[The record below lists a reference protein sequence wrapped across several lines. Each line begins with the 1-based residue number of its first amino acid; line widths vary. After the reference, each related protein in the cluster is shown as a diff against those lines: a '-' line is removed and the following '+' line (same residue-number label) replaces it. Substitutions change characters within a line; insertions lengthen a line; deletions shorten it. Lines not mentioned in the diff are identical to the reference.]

1 MRIRSFWL
9 PVLFLLGVPE
19 GIAQQPRLVLPVS
32 STNKLQEMVVSRD
45 EKYMATTDLDGMVK
59 CWDVASGKLLQTF
72 DHPAAVEVALT
83 PDNRFLV
90 SAGMDHDLRVWDL
103 ETGRL
108 FKTLSLHQTAICA
121 LAISEDG
128 SLMLSGDQSGTVAL
142 WDLKTWEPLRVIQ
155 TNGGYIGKLEFAHKG
170 SWFVL
175 AAEKNIYLVPF
186 ADQPY
191 RVLEGHTDKVH
202 SLELAA
208 NDEQLLSGSWDN
220 TARLWDLSSGKTLQ
234 VFEGHAKSVFD
245 AIFSPDQ
252 KKVLTAASDNSIRIW
267 DILTGNC
274 VQTLTGHRDWVTK
287 LRFSPDGKKLISI
300 SFDNTAR
307 AWSYPG
313 GQLLY
318 ELKGHKDDLYYISVL
333 KKTGKVLLGSY
344 DNDVSS
350 WDLRSGKMDFFFGL
364 HNEKIT
370 SVSLSESGRF
380 AANTYRDG
388 RIKVIDLFTGKLA
401 LNINGHSDWATSAV
415 FGNKDSLLFTAG
427 IDHMLKIWK
436 LPAGELLAETSVDAG
451 VIDANLELSRDGRR
465 LLSYGG
471 QTLSVFNLDR
481 NSRIT
486 KSAGGS
492 LFNKPVFSNNGKYL
506 AEIFEGMIRV
516 IETDS
521 GTLVN
526 QFSIST
532 PFPGSLFFSPDDE
545 YLLCTDKILKAFRI
559 QPGDTALAAAA
570 FPVGSLPVSRAG
582 WLNEKNKTLLITDT
596 SRRIY
601 RADFPSGEPVLVFS
615 PDKNSLLTE
624 QDHYFRDVIL
634 SPDRE
639 YVASFHTDYYRLWR
653 LSDGKCIGRFD
664 GDHLLFLPGSA
675 RFVITNRGALDIYD
689 AKSGGRIYTHFIAGE
704 KDYIVMDSLGRFD
717 GTEAARKYL
726 YFTCGKEIIE
736 LESVKDQ
743 LWVPGLADR
752 VMQGD
757 TISSR
762 TLAELGICGLTP
774 LVDKYPLETGYRF
787 VITPRR
793 GGLGETILLVNG
805 IEVKRYNP
813 EQLVKKGGSYE
824 LSISR
829 EELGDLFIKGQEN
842 QVGIKCYTAGNT
854 VSSRGLIVSEDK
866 SKHSAVPPN
875 LYALMVGVSDYKGD
889 ELDLKYAAKDASDI
903 SAAVAASAR
912 KLLNTDG
919 KEHVFMYNLTT
930 ASPRYQL
937 PEKNQIQKALAEIG
951 KKATANDILLIFFAG
966 HGVMEGA
973 DKQFYFLTADASK
986 TLAAEAVKDVGISTA
1001 ELTDWIRPQTVK
1013 AQKRIL
1019 IFDACNSGQ
1028 AIKDFVKMGTGDQG
1042 YLAARNDDKAQQ
1054 VKAID
1059 KLNEKS
1065 GLFILSASA
1074 SNQSAYELGRYSQG
1088 LLTYSLLKAIRQ
1100 QPDILEEGKYLNVGR
1115 WFAAAE
1121 KNVSDLSKES
1131 GARQEPQIVSTT
1143 NFNIGLVDEQVLAGI
1158 VLPQEKPL
1166 FAASNFQNSDEAI
1179 ADDDLELSKQ
1189 VNLQLTD
1196 LATRGSNSQ
1205 IVYVTATNAPDAY
1218 SLSGRY
1224 RVSGNN
1230 ITVMVNLKQDRVV
1243 KQKFELSGTKDKLPE
1258 LAAGIAARA
1267 AELVRQ

>member
-1 MRIRSFWL
+1 MRLRSLWL
-9 PVLFLLGVPE
+9 SGLFLLGSLRD
-19 GIAQQPRLVLPVS
+19 IAQQPRLVLPVS
-32 STNKLQEMVVSRD
+32 STNKLQAMLLSRD
-45 EKYMATTDLDGMVK
+45 EKYLASTDLDGMIK
-59 CWDVASGKLLQTF
+59 FWDVATGKLIQTF
-72 DHPAAVEVALT
+72 YHPGAVE
-83 PDNRFLV
+83 LV
-90 SAGMDHDLRVWDL
+90 LSADTRYLISGSMDHELRVWDL
-103 ETGRL
+103 ETGAL
-108 FKTLSLHQTAICA
+108 FKTLSLHQTAVCA
-121 LAISEDG
+121 LAISADG
-128 SLMLSGDQSGTVAL
+128 SRMLSGDQSGTVVL
-142 WDLKTWEPLRVIQ
+142 WEMKTWEPIRVIQ
-155 TNGGYIGKLEFAHKG
+155 TNGGYIGQLEFAHKG
-170 SWFVL
+170 SWFAM

-191 RVLEGHTDKVH
+191 RVLKGHTDKVH
-202 SLELAA
+202 SLAIAA

-234 VFEGHAKSVFD
+234 VFKGHTKSVFD

-274 VQTLTGHRDWVTK
+274 MQTLTGHREWVTK
-287 LRFSPDGKKLISI
+287 LRFSPDGNKLISI

-307 AWSYPG
+307 IWNYPG

-318 ELKGHKDDLYYISVL
+318 ELKGHKDDLYYISIL

-350 WDLRSGKMDFFFGL
+350 WDLQSGKMDFFFGL

-370 SVSLSESGRF
+370 SVSLSASGRF

-388 RIKVIDLFTGKLA
+388 RIKIIDLFTGKLA

-415 FGNKDSLLFTAG
+415 FGNSDSLLFTAG
-427 IDHMLKIWK
+427 IDNSLKIWK
-436 LPAGELLAETSVDAG
+436 LPAGELLAETSADAG
-451 VIDANLELSRDGRR
+451 VVDANLELSRDGRR

-471 QTLSVFNLDR
+471 QSLSVFNLDR

-492 LFNKPVFSNNGKYL
+492 MFNKPVFSNDGKYL

-516 IETDS
+516 MDTDS

-526 QFSIST
+526 QFPIST
-532 PFPGSLFFSPDDE
+532 RFPGSLFFSPGDE

-570 FPVGSLPVSRAG
+570 FQFGSIPVSRAG
-582 WLNEKNKTLLITDT
+582 WLNEKNRTLLITDT

-601 RADFPSGEPVLVFS
+601 RADFPSGEPVLIFS

-624 QDHYFRDVIL
+624 QDRYFRDIIL
-634 SPDRE
+634 SPDGE
-639 YVASFHTDYYRLWR
+639 YLASFHADYYRLWR
-653 LSDGKCIGRFD
+653 FSDGKCIGRFD
-664 GDHLLFLPGSA
+664 GDHLLFLPGST
-675 RFVITNRGALDIYD
+675 RFVITNRGALDMYE
-689 AKSGGRIYTHFIAGE
+689 AKSGGRVYTHFIAGE

-743 LWVPGLADR
+743 LWVPGLVDR
-752 VMQGD
+752 IMQGD

-787 VITPRR
+787 IITPRR
-793 GGLGETILLVNG
+793 GGIGETILLVNG

-813 EQLVKKGGSYE
+813 GQLKKKGESYE

-854 VSSRGLIVSEDK
+854 ISSRGLIVSEDN
-866 SKHSAVPPN
+866 SKQFAAAPN
-875 LYALMVGVSDYKGD
+875 LYALMVGVSDYKGN

-930 ASPRYQL
+930 ATPRYQL
-937 PEKNQIQKALAEIG
+937 PEKNQIQKVLAEIG

-986 TLAAEAVKDVGISTA
+986 TLAAEAVKEVGISTA
-1001 ELTDWIRPQTVK
+1001 ELTDWIRPQSVK

-1028 AIKDFVKMGTGDQG
+1028 AIKDFVKMGAGDQG
-1042 YLAARNDDKAQQ
+1042 YLAARNDEKAQQ
-1054 VKAID
+1054 VKVID

-1074 SNQSAYELGRYSQG
+1074 SNQSAYEMGRYSQG
-1088 LLTYSLLKAIRQ
+1088 LLTYSLLKAIKQ
-1100 QPDILEEGKYLNVGR
+1100 QPDILEEGKYLDVGR

-1121 KNVSDLSKES
+1121 KNVTELSKEN

-1143 NFNIGLVDEQVLAGI
+1143 NFNIGLVDEQVMAGI

-1179 ADDDLELSKQ
+1179 ADDDLEFSKL
-1189 VNLQLTD
+1189 VNLQLND
-1196 LATRGSNSQ
+1196 LASRGSQSS
-1205 IVYVTATNAPDAY
+1205 IVYVTATNSPDAY
-1218 SLSGRY
+1218 YLSGRY
-1224 RVSGNN
+1224 KVEGKK
-1230 ITVMVNLKQDRVV
+1230 ITLTVNLRQKKQVLRR
-1243 KQKFELSGTKDKLPE
+1243 FELEGTMDQLEE
-1258 LAAGIAARA
+1258 LAGK
-1267 AELVRQ
+1267 LVEIGTENPKL

>member
-1 MRIRSFWL
+1 MQVRSLWL
-9 PVLFLLGVPE
+9 TGLLLLGSLR

-32 STNKLQEMVVSRD
+32 STNKLQEMLLSRD
-45 EKYMATTDLDGMVK
+45 EKYLASTDLDGMVK
-59 CWDVASGKLLQTF
+59 FWDVASGKLIQTF
-72 DHPAAVEVALT
+72 NHPGAVELGLT
-83 PDNRFLV
+83 ADARYLV
-90 SAGMDHDLRVWDL
+90 SASMDHELRVWDL

-121 LAISEDG
+121 LAINADG
-128 SLMLSGDQSGTVAL
+128 SRMLSGDQSGTVVL

-170 SWFVL
+170 SWFAM
-175 AAEKNIYLVPF
+175 AAEKDIYLVPF

-191 RVLEGHTDKVH
+191 RILKGHTDKVH
-202 SLELAA
+202 SIEISA

-220 TARLWDLSSGKTLQ
+220 TARLWDPGSGKLLKS
-234 VFEGHAKSVFD
+234 FEGHTKSVFD
-245 AIFSPDQ
+245 AVFSPDS

-267 DILTGNC
+267 DIQTGKGL
-274 VQTLTGHRDWVTK
+274 QTLAGHRDWVTK
-287 LRFSPDGKKLISI
+287 LRFSPDGRQLISI

-307 AWSYPG
+307 IWNYPG
-313 GQLLY
+313 GQLQY

-350 WDLRSGKMDFFFGL
+350 WDLRSGKLDFFFGL

-370 SVSLSESGRF
+370 SVSLSRSGRF
-380 AANTYRDG
+380 AAHTYRDG
-388 RIKVIDLFTGKLA
+388 RIKLIDLFTGKIA
-401 LNINGHSDWATSAV
+401 LNINGHDDWATSAV
-415 FGNKDSLLFTAG
+415 FSNNDSLLFTAG
-427 IDHMLKIWK
+427 TDNRLKIWS
-436 LPAGELLAETSVDAG
+436 LPDGELLAETSADAG
-451 VIDANLELSRDGRR
+451 VVDASLELSRDGRQ

-471 QTLSVFNLDR
+471 QTLSLLNLAQ
-481 NSRIT
+481 NTRIT
-486 KSAGGS
+486 KTTSGS
-492 LFNKPVFSNNGKYL
+492 LFNKPVISNTGKYL
-506 AEIFEGMIRV
+506 AEVVEGLLRV
-516 IETDS
+516 TDADS
-521 GTLVN
+521 GTLVS
-526 QFSIST
+526 QFPIST
-532 PFPGSLFFSPDDE
+532 SFPASLFFSTDDE
-545 YLLCTDKILKAFRI
+545 YLFCTDKVLKAFRV
-559 QPGDTALAAAA
+559 QRGDTARAAPA
-570 FPVGSLPVSRAG
+570 FIIDSLPVSRAG
-582 WLNEKNKTLLITDT
+582 WLNEKEKVLMITDT

-601 RADFPSGEPVLVFS
+601 RSDFPSGKPVLVFS
-615 PDKNSLLTE
+615 PDNSSLLTE
-624 QDHYFRDVIL
+624 QDRYFRQVIL
-634 SPDRE
+634 SPGGE
-639 YVASFHTDYYRLWR
+639 YLASFHTDYYRLWR
-653 LSDGKCIGRFD
+653 FSDGKCIGRFD
-664 GDHLLFLPGSA
+664 GDFLLFLPDSA
-675 RFVITNRGALDIYD
+675 RFIVSNRGAMDMYD
-689 AKSGGRIYTHFIAGE
+689 LKTGGLVYTHFIAGE

-752 VMQGD
+752 IMQGD
-757 TISSR
+757 TVSSR
-762 TLAELGICGLTP
+762 TLAELDICGLTP
-774 LVDKYPLETGYRF
+774 VVDKSPGETGYRF
-787 VITPRR
+787 IITPRR

-813 EQLVKKGGSYE
+813 SQLIKKGGNYE

-842 QVGIKCYTAGNT
+842 QVSIKCFTEGNT

-866 SKHSAVPPN
+866 SKTTAAAPN
-875 LYALMVGVSDYKGD
+875 LYALVVGVSDYKGD
-889 ELDLKYAAKDASDI
+889 ELDLKYAAKDARDI
-903 SAAVAASAR
+903 SAAVAAASR

-919 KEHVFMYNLTT
+919 KEHVFMYELTT
-930 ASPRYQL
+930 ATPRYQL
-937 PEKNQIQKALAEIG
+937 PEKNQVKKALDEIG

-973 DKQFYFLTADASK
+973 GKQFYFLTADASR
-986 TLAAEAVKDVGISTA
+986 TLAAEAVKEAGISTA
-1001 ELTDWIRPQTVK
+1001 ELTDWIQPRSLK

-1042 YLAARNDDKAQQ
+1042 YLAARNDDQAQQ

-1088 LLTYSLLKAIRQ
+1088 LLTYSLLKAIKQ

-1121 KNVSDLSKES
+1121 KNVSELSREN

-1166 FAASNFQNSDEAI
+1166 FAASNFQNSDEAV

-1196 LATRGSNSQ
+1196 LAARGGNSQ
-1205 IVYVTATNAPDAY
+1205 IVYVTATNVPDAF

-1230 ITVMVNLKQDRVV
+1230 ITVTINLKQNRVV
-1243 KQKFELSGTKDKLPE
+1243 RQKFELSGTKDKLAE

-1267 AELVRQ
+1267 AELVGQ